1 MSDDATVVF
10 WGAGATASL
19 RMRMTGQQGK
29 FIVDLTGAGAP
40 GRRSLRSRVK
50 RAVGPGVDGRY
61 RRLLRDLLTILGDDA
76 KSADGIHV
84 VSDEQIAAMRRSC
97 AKGAS
102 VEHLSE
108 RIVALRLTYDW
119 PALQAVM
126 RICPGIR
133 SDDFKIN
140 DLFNILDMHAP
151 SGHGFRDQNG
161 DFLDGRRLVGA
172 KAALKMLLHTVL
184 YVDYQ
189 TCIADPNALEPYRL
203 FADWLGRRMQQ
214 DGSAFSKDFD
224 RTEFIRSDIS
234 FVSLNYDPIALWAQ
248 FVANRDL
255 NRGSRATMA
264 GRGPL
269 QLYHD
274 MGHFIPSRRIEPNK
288 RPALWYPM
296 NEASAQRL
304 NETGPAGGSRIRLT
318 KFLFPHG
325 CLCWRECPDCGK
337 LSAYHGD
344 EWDLWS
350 ESLIPAPPL
359 KGFDRRKEYP
369 NLGKLHPVDK
379 KHRKTERRL
388 WKDGVV
394 DARACLHC
402 GTITTTQHS
411 QTVMQSSFKQ
421 TPPSF
426 IDEIQ
431 RDLRALVMGANH
443 IVLMGYS
450 LPPDDVSYRSFF
462 AARQQRAD
470 GTKPVKCTIVDH
482 KPGREGPLGPSDLI
496 PDDFKPGSAVRSA
509 QEIFGRE
516 NVRFFGAGVPAVFCD
531 AAGHVSDAQ
540 LETLF
545 NWSDPSK

>member
-1 MSDDATVVF
+1 
-10 WGAGATASL
+10 
-19 RMRMTGQQGK
+19 MTGQQGE
-29 FIVDLTGAGAP
+29 FIVKLTGAQKP
-40 GRRSLRSRVK
+40 GGKSLSSRVEQAL
-50 RAVGPGVDGRY
+50 RPVVDRRY
-61 RRLLRDLLTILGDDA
+61 RRLMRDLLRILGDEA
-76 KSADGIHV
+76 KSSEGIHV
-84 VSDEQIAAMRRSC
+84 VSDEQIAAMRGNC

-102 VEHLSE
+102 VEYLSE

-119 PALQAVM
+119 PALQAVV
-126 RICPGIR
+126 RICPGIQ
-133 SDDFKIN
+133 SDGFRIN

-161 DFLDGRRLVGA
+161 DFLDGRRLIGA
-172 KAALKMLLHTVL
+172 KAALKMLLHTMF
-184 YVDYQ
+184 YIDYQ
-189 TCIADPNALEPYRL
+189 TCIADRNALEPYRQ
-203 FADWLGRRMQQ
+203 FADWLGRRMQH
-214 DGSAFSKDFD
+214 DGSAFSEDFD
-224 RTEFIRSDIS
+224 RAEFIRSDIS
-234 FVSLNYDPIALWAQ
+234 FVSLNYDPIALWTQ

-255 NRGSRATMA
+255 NRGSRAKA
-264 GRGPL
+264 ASVPL
-269 QLYHD
+269 QLFHD
-274 MGHFIPSRRIEPNK
+274 MGHFIPSRRIEPNN

-304 NETGPAGGSRIRLT
+304 NEAGSAGEPKVRLT

-344 EWDLWS
+344 KWDLWS

-359 KGFDRRKEYP
+359 KGFDRRNEYP
-369 NLGKLHPVDK
+369 NLRKLHPIDK
-379 KHRKTERRL
+379 KRRETEKRL
-388 WKDGVV
+388 WEEGVV

-431 RDLRALVMGANH
+431 RDLRALVMRANH
-443 IVLMGYS
+443 IILMGYS

-462 AARQQRAD
+462 AARRQRAD
-470 GTKPVKCTIVDH
+470 RTKPVRCTIVDY
-482 KPGREGPLGPSDLI
+482 KPGWEGPLGPSELF

-509 QEIFGRE
+509 QEIFGSE

-531 AAGHVSDAQ
+531 ASGHVSGAQ
-540 LETLF
+540 LELLF